1 MVPKLAKREVGLFV
15 GSLDGSQVGEEVGSF
30 VGSLDGSQ
38 VGQEVGL
45 FVGSLDGSQVGKEV
59 GLFVGSLDG
68 SQVGEEV
75 GLFVGIDCMRLRL
88 VRPLGTGA
96 DRHTSQTSFL
106 IMCSPD
112 TNWKALEVVLK

>member
-1 MVPKLAKREVGLFV
+1 M
-15 GSLDGSQVGEEVGSF
+15 GSLDGSQVGE
-30 VGSLDGSQ
+30 
-38 VGQEVGL
+38 EVGL

-75 GLFVGIDCMRLRL
+75 GLFVGSLDGSQVNEEVWLFVGIDCIRLRL

-96 DRHTSQTSFL
+96 DRHTSHTSSL

-112 TNWKALEVVLK
+112 SNWKALEVVLK

>member
-15 GSLDGSQVGEEVGSF
+15 GSLDGSQVGEEVGS
-30 VGSLDGSQ
+30 
-38 VGQEVGL
+38 
-45 FVGSLDGSQVGKEV
+45 
-59 GLFVGSLDG
+59 FVGSLDG

-96 DRHTSQTSFL
+96 DRHTSHTSFV
-106 IMCSPD
+106 ITFSPE